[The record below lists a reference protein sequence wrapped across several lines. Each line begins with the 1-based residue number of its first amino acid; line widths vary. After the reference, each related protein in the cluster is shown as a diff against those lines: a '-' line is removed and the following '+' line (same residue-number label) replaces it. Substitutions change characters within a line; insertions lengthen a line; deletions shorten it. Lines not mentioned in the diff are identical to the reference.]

1 MVAEL
6 QHTRRRV
13 RDLESA
19 AGEPIAIVGMSCRY
33 PGDVRSPDDLWRMV
47 STGRDPIGPL
57 PANRGWDLSLADEPS
72 WAGGFVE
79 DAGEFDADLF
89 GISPREALAMDPQQR
104 LLLETSWKAFEDAG
118 IDPLSLRGSSTGV
131 FVGVTSVSYGP
142 GMDLPEDVAG
152 HLMTGTASS
161 IASGRVSYTFGLEGP
176 AVTVDTACS
185 SSLVAL
191 HLAVQ
196 SLREGGCD
204 LALVGGVTVMTTPMQ
219 IVEFGRQGGLASDG
233 RCKAFSDEADGAGW
247 SEGIGLLLVERL
259 SDARRRGHQVLAVVR
274 GSAINQDGASNGL
287 TAPNGPAQERV
298 IRRAL
303 ANARLSVEDV
313 DAVEGHGTGTR
324 LGDPIEARALLAT
337 YGRGR
342 SAERPLW
349 LGSIKSN
356 IGHTQSAA
364 GVAGVIKMVMAMR
377 DGTLPPTLH
386 AERPS
391 SQVDWSP
398 GTVRLLTETRP
409 WPLADRPRRSAVSSF
424 GMSGT
429 NAHVI
434 LEQAPAPEPAEAAEP
449 TAGPGAEP
457 TAEPALTAGPLPW
470 PLAAKT
476 ADGLR
481 GQAVRLRDV
490 MTADDAPRPVDV
502 ARSLLTRA
510 ALPSRA
516 VVLGAERAELLAG
529 LEALADGASAANL
542 VRGEAADG
550 TGVVFVFPGQGS
562 QWAGMA
568 RELRDASPAFRRR
581 LEECGAALAPYVD
594 WSLTEVLR
602 EGAELDRVDVVQP
615 VLWAVMVSLAEAWRS
630 VGVRPAAVV
639 GHSQGEIA
647 AACVAGGLTLADGAR
662 VVALR
667 SRAITA
673 LAGRGGMVS
682 LPVGRDQAAEL
693 IAPWGDGLCVAAE
706 NGPASTVVSGEAGPV
721 EELLALCEAREV
733 RARRIPVDYASHSPQ
748 VEELRERILA
758 DLAPITPGS
767 SGIAFYS
774 TVTGAPIDTARM
786 DAAYWY
792 ENLRSPVR
800 FETAVR
806 ALLADGRSVFVES
819 SPHPVLTV
827 GIQDTA
833 DRADTRV
840 TVTGTLRR
848 EDGGPDRLL
857 SGAAELW
864 TAGVAVDWSSA
875 FAGGTRTA
883 LPTYAFQR
891 RRYWPD
897 PLPAP
902 TGATGGGDL
911 AESGFWDAVERG
923 DTGELA
929 ATLRLD
935 EAPGVLDAVLPALA
949 GWHRGRRRGA
959 TVDSWRYRVTWT
971 PVPDLPA
978 HPRLGGRRL
987 LVLPEGGDGGE
998 VAALLRSAGAEVVEL
1013 TVAAGADRTELA
1025 GRLRAVGPVAGVVAL
1040 PTGAEDAPQAPAGL
1054 FATVT
1059 LLQALGDADLDAPLW
1074 ALTGGAVSIGRA
1086 DPLRSPVQALSWGL
1100 GRVAALEYPRRW
1112 GGLIDLPAVLDA
1124 RAGARLVALLGG
1136 AAGDEDQLAVRG
1148 SGVFARRLVR
1158 APRPA
1163 GTTLELPGS
1172 VLVTGGT
1179 GALGAVVARWL
1190 AGRGVPHLTLL
1201 GRRGAAA
1208 PGVADLVAELTELG
1222 TRVTVAACDVTDRE
1236 SLADALARIPAEFPL
1251 VGVVHA
1257 AGVGQA
1263 MMLDRTGPAE
1273 LAEVLGGKV
1282 AGALHLDELTRGL
1295 DLRMFVTFGSGAGI
1309 WGSGGQAAYA
1319 AANAYLDALVARR
1332 RADGLPGTSVSWGA
1346 WGEVGMVSTDAVRD
1360 HLRER
1365 GMVPMDP
1372 DLAIEA
1378 LAGAVDAGEDC
1389 LTVADIDWPR
1399 FVDTFTATRVSP
1411 LLADL
1416 PEARTADEAP
1426 AGDERRPD
1434 LGRRLAPL
1442 PEAQRRQILLDLVRA
1457 EVAAVLKHPDV
1468 RTVEAARTFKDLGFE
1483 SLTAVELRNRLNR
1496 ETGLRLPATMVF
1508 DHPTP
1513 TALVAYLEREL
1524 DLGATAGPAGAE
1536 PAAVPVGLDEPI
1548 AIVGMG
1554 CRFPGGVRSPE
1565 DLWTLVA
1572 DGADALSSF
1581 PVDRGWPDRVPGV
1594 DTAVGGFV
1602 DDATEFD
1609 AGLFGIS
1616 PREALA
1622 MDPQQRLLLEASW
1635 EAFESAGIDP
1645 HEVRGSRTGVFA
1657 GASSSGYGHGQLLDG
1672 VEGHVL
1678 SGTANSVISGR
1689 VSYVFGL
1696 EGPAVTVDTACSSS
1710 LVALHLAVQALR
1722 VGECGMALAG
1732 GVAVMVNA
1740 GAFGEF
1746 NRQGG
1751 LASDGR
1757 CKAFAAGAD
1766 GTGWG
1771 EGVGVL
1777 VLERLS
1783 DAQRN
1788 GHQVLAVVRGSAVNQ
1803 DGASNGLTAPNGPS
1817 QERVIRQALANSGLA
1832 VSDVD
1837 AVEAHG
1843 TGTRLGDPIEAQAL
1857 LATYGRDRAGEP
1869 LWLGSVKSN
1878 LGHTQAAAGVAGV
1891 IKMVQALRNGVLP
1904 ATLHVDEP
1912 TPQVDWSAGAVEL
1925 LTEARPWSP
1934 GERPRRAGVSAFGI
1948 SGTNAHVL
1956 LEQAPPVEETAPL
1969 EEAAG
1974 PLPWV
1979 VSAQS
1984 AGALKA
1990 QAARLAEEL
1999 ETGARPQDVAW
2010 SLATGRAGLAH
2021 RAVVLGDGRA
2031 ALLEGL
2037 GALAAGEPSA
2047 RVVSGVTAEGR
2058 TAFLFTGQGAQRA
2071 GMGAGLYEAFP
2082 VFAEAF
2088 DAVCAE
2094 FDLLLDRPVK
2104 DVVFE
2109 GAEDLDRTVW
2119 AQAGLFAVEVALF
2132 RLLESWGVVPDV
2144 LLGHSIG
2151 EVAAAHVAGVFSL
2164 ADACALV
2171 AARGRLMDALPE
2183 GGAMLAVQAGE
2194 AEIREAVGDRLD
2206 VAAVNG
2212 PASVV
2217 VSGPAAVVEEYAA
2230 RWSAEG
2236 RKTRRLTVSHA
2247 FHSALMEPI
2256 LAEFASVLEELT
2268 FAEPRIPIVSTLTGS
2283 PAEPGLLTTPD
2294 YWVRQVREAVRFA
2307 DGVEALC
2314 GQGVTRFLEVGPD
2327 GVLTAL
2333 AARLVPDAVGVPL
2346 LRKGRDEHGTALAA
2360 LAGLWTA
2367 GAGIDWSV
2375 VLPAGR
2381 RVALPT
2387 YAFQRERYWPR
2398 SIDLGSLVADPAEAR
2413 FWQAVENQDLD
2424 GLAEALEIGRAPE
2437 ELESVLPVLSSWRQ
2451 RRQVDSVVDSWRY
2464 EVVWKPLTGLTET
2477 RLSGRW
2483 LLVTAEGAPAEAVEA
2498 ALRAAGADVLPVAG
2512 EGLGRKELA
2521 DRVRESAADGEP
2533 VNVLSLLTA
2542 AEGPQGPGSW
2552 VPAGVAGTLRLVQA
2566 LGDAGVRARLW
2577 SATVGAVSVGR
2588 ADRSVCPWQAQVW
2601 GLGRVAAL
2609 ELPDL
2614 WGGLV
2619 DLPPV
2624 VDERAGRRLVAV
2636 LGGAEDQVAVRSSG
2650 VYGRRLVRAA
2660 QRAGRSGAWTPS
2672 GTVLVTGGLGALG
2685 AEVARWLAGRGVPH
2699 LVLTGRRGDRT
2710 PGAAELVA
2718 ELTALGAR
2726 VTVAA
2731 CDVADR
2737 DAVAAVLAAVPA
2749 GLPLTGV
2756 VHTAG
2761 VVDDGVLDGET
2772 LERFE
2777 PVFAGKVGG
2786 ADLLDE
2792 LTAGLELDLF
2802 VVFSSI
2808 AATWG
2813 SGGQGAYAAANAHLD
2828 ALVQRRRARGLKG
2841 TSMAWGPW
2849 AGEGMAAQ
2857 GDAAEQLRRRGLA
2870 VMDPEL
2876 AVSALA
2882 RAVDADEVCVTVADV
2897 DWQLFAP
2904 AFTAVRTSRLL
2915 AELPEAVGA
2924 QAPVVEGVE
2933 RSSDFR
2939 ERLAETAAGRR
2950 ERMLVDLVRTG
2961 AAAVLGHAS
2970 MEAVDA
2976 GQAFRDVGFDSLT
2989 AVALRNLLVKETGL
3003 SLSATLVFD
3012 YPTPVVLA
3020 RHLAEELLEAVPET
3034 AAAEQAGAAV
3044 VVADDPV
3051 VIVGMSARYP
3061 GGVRSAAE
3069 LWELVAAGTDGV
3081 TGFPTDRG
3089 WPLEAV
3095 GAAAARGGFVDS
3107 VTEFDAGLFAI
3118 SPREALAMDPQQRI
3132 LLEAS
3137 WEAFEDAGI
3146 DPRSVRG
3153 RQIGVFVGA
3162 SSSGYGSAGGLEEV
3176 QGHVLAGT
3184 ANSVISGRVA
3194 YAFGLEGPAV
3204 TVDTACSSS
3213 LVALHWAA
3221 QALREG
3227 DCGLALAGGVTV
3239 LATPG
3244 VFGEFDRQGGLAADG
3259 RCKAFAAGADGTGWG
3274 EGVGLLVLE
3283 RLSDA
3288 RRNGHEV
3295 LAVVRGSAVNQDGA
3309 SNGLTAPNGP
3319 AQQRVIRQALA
3330 SAGLSAAD
3338 IDAVEAHG
3346 TGTKLGDPI
3355 EAQALLATYGRER
3368 AGEPLW
3374 LGSVKSNIGHTQA
3387 AAGVAG
3393 IIKMVQAMR
3402 HGVLPATLHVAEPT
3416 AEVDWSAGAV
3426 ELLTEPRP
3434 WPELDRPRRA
3444 GVSSF
3449 GISGTNAHVIIERP
3463 EPEPESAPA
3472 AEGFGPVPWALSAR
3486 TAEGLRGQA
3495 ERLRDFVRAD
3505 GTADLRDV
3513 GRALATTRAA
3523 LEHRA
3528 VVVGADREELLR
3540 ALTAVVDGEPSG
3552 AVVSGTAGDGRVA
3565 FLFTGQGSQRAG
3577 MGRDLHAR
3585 HPVFAEA
3592 FDAVCAEFDLLLDR
3606 SVKDVLFEGAEDP
3619 DRTVWAQ
3626 AGLFAVEVALFRL
3639 LESWGV
3645 VPEVLL
3651 GHSIGEI
3658 AAAHVA
3664 GVFSLPDA
3672 CALVAARGRLMDALP
3687 EGGAMLAV
3695 QATEA
3700 EVRAEIGERLD
3711 VAAVNG
3717 PASVVV
3723 SGSAEAIEEF
3733 AARWSAEGRKTSR
3746 LTVSHAFHSALME
3759 PMLAEFTSV
3768 LKELTF
3774 SEPRVPVV
3782 SNLTGEIA
3790 EPGLLSTPDYWV
3802 RQVREAV
3809 RFADGVEALHRQ
3821 GLTRFVELGPDGVLS
3836 ALVARI
3842 VPDAVG
3848 VPLLREGR
3856 DHVPSAVGR
3865 LWAAGVPVDWAAV
3878 LPGVRRVGLPTYAF
3892 QRDRYWPEPVAAARP
3907 VDPAEERFWE
3917 AVERED
3923 LGELAETLD
3932 TRPEAVET
3940 ALTALSSW
3948 RRRRRQ
3954 DARTDAWRYRV
3965 LWQPAAS
3972 PSGRAALDGTWLV
3985 VAPEG
3990 EELAA
3995 QAESSLVAAGART
4008 LRLPV
4013 GGDATDAAGG
4023 TDRAVL
4029 AARLRAALEETGT
4042 VAGVLAVPGDRVAEL
4057 ATLAQ
4062 ALDDTGL
4069 TAPLWAVTCGAVST
4083 GPADPPADP
4092 AQATVWGL
4100 SRGLDLAGPDCWGGI
4115 VDLPVRRDAAAWERF
4130 AQALAGPE
4138 QEAAVRDGRVLVRR
4152 LVPAPAGAEAGQ
4164 VRWPASGTVL
4174 VTGGTGA
4181 LGGRVARWLAGR
4193 GVPRLLL
4200 VGRRGGGAPGVAEL
4214 LAELRAAGTEA
4225 TVAACDVADRAA
4237 LAGLLA
4243 AVPAEH
4249 PLTAVVHAAGIGD
4262 DTAAD
4267 ALTPRRIAEVLR
4279 PTVDGARNL
4288 HELTS
4293 GLDLSAFV
4301 LFSSVAGVWGAA
4313 QPARAAANAYLDAL
4327 AESRR
4332 AAGLAATSIAW
4343 GPWAA
4348 DSGLTAGAAD
4358 LLART
4363 GLRALAPDAALDLL
4377 ARLPWEACLTV
4388 ADVDWERFA
4397 ASYTLSRP
4405 RRLLDG
4411 VPAARRTGGA
4421 ADEPVRAD
4429 AAALRERLAGLP
4441 EEERHRTVLD
4451 LVRVHAATVLG
4462 HDGAGAIAAERP
4474 FLELGVNSLSAIELR
4489 DRLRTAVGV
4498 PLESTVVFD
4507 SGTAAE
4513 LARRVLEAL
4522 GGAGAAAEPREQT
4535 GILRTLY
4542 AESMRQNKLHK
4553 YMEFLSDAASYRP
4566 QFESPEEVSEPP
4578 APVFLA
4584 RGPKRPRVVCH
4595 TGMSALGGVHEFAR
4609 FAASFNGSHDVIA
4622 LPLPGYRDGEQLPAT
4637 LEASLDW
4644 QARALVEV
4652 AGDAP
4657 FVLLGHSGGGLLA
4670 HALTRRLEAL
4680 GVPVAGVV
4688 LVDTYPMDRPMHQ
4701 EWLSELT
4708 EGTFGREELAV
4719 PMTDTR
4725 LTAQAWYGRMYLG
4738 FRAEEVAAAT
4748 LVVRASEPIGEW
4760 TREDDWRA
4768 TWDRPHRTVDV
4779 PGNHFTVMMEHG
4791 ATTAAAVRE
4800 WLDTLVGPG
4809 ARAAAD

>member
-1 MVAEL
+1 
-6 QHTRRRV
+6 
-13 RDLESA
+13 
-19 AGEPIAIVGMSCRY
+19 
-33 PGDVRSPDDLWRMV
+33 
-47 STGRDPIGPL
+47 
-57 PANRGWDLSLADEPS
+57 
-72 WAGGFVE
+72 
-79 DAGEFDADLF
+79 
-89 GISPREALAMDPQQR
+89 
-104 LLLETSWKAFEDAG
+104 
-118 IDPLSLRGSSTGV
+118 
-131 FVGVTSVSYGP
+131 
-142 GMDLPEDVAG
+142 
-152 HLMTGTASS
+152 
-161 IASGRVSYTFGLEGP
+161 
-176 AVTVDTACS
+176 
-185 SSLVAL
+185 
-191 HLAVQ
+191 
-196 SLREGGCD
+196 
-204 LALVGGVTVMTTPMQ
+204 
-219 IVEFGRQGGLASDG
+219 
-233 RCKAFSDEADGAGW
+233 
-247 SEGIGLLLVERL
+247 
-259 SDARRRGHQVLAVVR
+259 
-274 GSAINQDGASNGL
+274 
-287 TAPNGPAQERV
+287 
-298 IRRAL
+298 
-303 ANARLSVEDV
+303 
-313 DAVEGHGTGTR
+313 
-324 LGDPIEARALLAT
+324 
-337 YGRGR
+337 
-342 SAERPLW
+342 
-349 LGSIKSN
+349 
-356 IGHTQSAA
+356 
-364 GVAGVIKMVMAMR
+364 
-377 DGTLPPTLH
+377 
-386 AERPS
+386 
-391 SQVDWSP
+391 
-398 GTVRLLTETRP
+398 
-409 WPLADRPRRSAVSSF
+409 
-424 GMSGT
+424 
-429 NAHVI
+429 
-434 LEQAPAPEPAEAAEP
+434 
-449 TAGPGAEP
+449 
-457 TAEPALTAGPLPW
+457 
-470 PLAAKT
+470 
-476 ADGLR
+476 
-481 GQAVRLRDV
+481 

-529 LEALADGASAANL
+529 LQALADGESAANL
-542 VRGEAADG
+542 VRGEAAGG

-562 QWAGMA
+562 QWAAMA
-568 RELRDASPAFRRR
+568 RELLDASPAFRQR
-581 LEECGAALAPYVD
+581 LEQCEAALAPYVP
-594 WSLTEVLR
+594 WSLSEVLG
-602 EGAELDRVDVVQP
+602 GAPDAPDLSRVDVVQP

-647 AACVAGGLTLADGAR
+647 AACVAGGLTLEDGAR

-667 SRAITA
+667 SRALAA

-682 LPVGRDQAAEL
+682 LPVGRQRATEL
-693 IAPWGDGLCVAAE
+693 IAPWGEGLCVAAE

-786 DAAYWY
+786 DAGYWY
-792 ENLRSPVR
+792 DNLRSTVR
-800 FETAVR
+800 FEQATR

-819 SPHPVLTV
+819 SPHPVLTI

-833 DRADTRV
+833 DQAGTPV

-857 SGAAELW
+857 AGAAELW
-864 TAGVAVDWSSA
+864 TAGVAVDWSAA

-902 TGATGGGDL
+902 ARAAGGGDP

-923 DTGELA
+923 DAEELA

-978 HPRLGGRRL
+978 HPRLGGRWL
-987 LVLPEGGDGGE
+987 LALPEGGNGGE
-998 VAALLRSAGAEVVEL
+998 VADLLRSAGAEVVEL
-1013 TVAAGADRTELA
+1013 TVAADADRTELA
-1025 GRLRAVGPVAGVVAL
+1025 ERLSAVGSA
-1040 PTGAEDAPQAPAGL
+1040 TGAVSLLASAEDAPQAPAGPA
-1054 FATVT
+1054 ATVT

-1074 ALTGGAVSIGRA
+1074 SLTGGAVSIGRA
-1086 DPLRSPVQALSWGL
+1086 DPLRSPVQALAWGL

-1148 SGVFARRLVR
+1148 SGVFARRLAR
-1158 APRPA
+1158 APRAA

-1201 GRRGAAA
+1201 GRRGTAA
-1208 PGVADLVAELTELG
+1208 PGVADLVAELEALG
-1222 TRVTVAACDVTDRE
+1222 TRVTVAACDLTDRE
-1236 SLADALARIPAEFPL
+1236 SLAGVLARIPAEFPL

-1319 AANAYLDALVARR
+1319 AANAYLDALVLRR
-1332 RADGLPGTSVSWGA
+1332 RAEGLPGTSVSWGA

-1416 PEARTADEAP
+1416 PEARTADEEP
-1426 AGDERRPD
+1426 AGEDRRPD

-1442 PEAQRRQILLDLVRA
+1442 PEAQRRQILLDLVRS

-1468 RTVEAARTFKDLGFE
+1468 RAVEAARTFKDLGFE

-1524 DLGATAGPAGAE
+1524 DLGAEAGPAGAE
-1536 PAAVPVGLDEPI
+1536 SAAVPAGLDEPI
-1548 AIVGMG
+1548 AIVGIG

-1594 DTAVGGFV
+1594 DSAVGGFV

-1635 EAFESAGIDP
+1635 EAFEDAGIDP

-1783 DAQRN
+1783 DARRN

-1817 QERVIRQALANSGLA
+1817 QERVIRQALANAGLS

-1857 LATYGRDRAGEP
+1857 LATYGRGRDGEP

-1891 IKMVQALRNGVLP
+1891 IKAVQAMRNGVLP

-1925 LTEARPWSP
+1925 LTEARPWP
-1934 GERPRRAGVSAFGI
+1934 EAGRPRRAGVSAFGI
-1948 SGTNAHVL
+1948 SGTNAHVV
-1956 LEQAPPVEETAPL
+1956 LEQAPAEEQVPVEEAT
-1969 EEAAG
+1969 G
-1974 PLPWV
+1974 PTPWV

-1990 QAARLAEEL
+1990 QAARLAGEL
-1999 ETGARPQDVAW
+1999 ESGALESGASESGARPQDVAW

-2021 RAVVLGDGRA
+2021 RAVVLGDDRA
-2031 ALLEGL
+2031 ALLDGL
-2037 GALAAGEPSA
+2037 LALADGRPSGG
-2047 RVVSGVTAEGR
+2047 VVSGVVAEGR
-2058 TAFLFTGQGAQRA
+2058 TAFLFTGQGAQRV
-2071 GMGAGLYEAFP
+2071 GMGRELYEAFP
-2082 VFAEAF
+2082 VFAGAF

-2094 FDLLLDRPVK
+2094 FDLLLDRPVR

-2109 GAEDLDRTVW
+2109 GVEDLDRTVW
-2119 AQAGLFAVEVALF
+2119 AQAGLFAVEVASF

-2151 EVAAAHVAGVFSL
+2151 EVAAAHVAGVLSL

-2183 GGAMLAVQAGE
+2183 GGAMLAVQAAE
-2194 AEIREAVGDRLD
+2194 AEIRDAIGGRLD

-2212 PASVV
+2212 PTSVV
-2217 VSGPAAVVEEYAA
+2217 VSGPVEVVEEFAA
-2230 RWSAEG
+2230 RWKAEG

-2247 FHSALMEPI
+2247 FHSALMDPM
-2256 LAEFASVLEELT
+2256 LAEFAAVLAKST
-2268 FAEPRIPIVSTLTGS
+2268 FAEPRIPVVSTLTGS
-2283 PAEPGLLTTPD
+2283 LAEPGLLTTPD

-2307 DGVEALC
+2307 DGVDALHR
-2314 GQGVTRFLEVGPD
+2314 QGVTRYVELG
-2327 GVLTAL
+2327 
-2333 AARLVPDAVGVPL
+2333 PDAVLCGLAGQAVGEAVFAPL
-2346 LRKGRDEHGTALAA
+2346 LRPGRDERETVLRALAA
-2360 LAGLWTA
+2360 LWAA
-2367 GAGIDWSV
+2367 GAGLDWSA

-2398 SIDLGSLVADPAEAR
+2398 SLDLGSLTADPAETR

-2424 GLAEALEIGRAPE
+2424 GLAEALEIDRAPE
-2437 ELESVLPVLSSWRQ
+2437 ELASVLPVLSSWRQ

-2464 EVVWKPLTGLTET
+2464 EVVWKPLTGVTESS
-2477 RLSGRW
+2477 LSGRW
-2483 LLVTAEGAPAEAVEA
+2483 LLVTAEDAPSAAVEA
-2498 ALRAAGADVLPVAG
+2498 ALRAAGADVVKLAG
-2512 EGLGRKELA
+2512 EGLGRRELA
-2521 DRVRESAADGEP
+2521 DRIRASVPEGEP
-2533 VNVLSLLTA
+2533 AGVVSLLA
-2542 AEGPQGPGSW
+2542 SAEGPRAEGSQ
-2552 VPAGVAGTLRLVQA
+2552 VSSGVAGTLTLVQA

-2588 ADRSVCPWQAQVW
+2588 ADRSVSPAQAQIW

-2624 VDERAGRRLVAV
+2624 LDERAGRRLVAV

-2650 VYGRRLVRAA
+2650 VYGRRVVRAA
-2660 QRAGRSGAWTPS
+2660 QRSGRGGVWTPS

-2718 ELTALGAR
+2718 ELTGLGAR

-2749 GLPLTGV
+2749 ELPLTGV

-2772 LERFE
+2772 VERFE

-2792 LTAGLELDLF
+2792 LTAGPELDLF
-2802 VVFSSI
+2802 VVFSSV

-2828 ALVQRRRARGLKG
+2828 ALVQRRRARGRRG
-2841 TSMAWGPW
+2841 TSVAWGPW

-2933 RSSDFR
+2933 RSSEFR

-2961 AAAVLGHAS
+2961 AAAVLGHVS
-2970 MEAVDA
+2970 MDAVDA
-2976 GQAFRDVGFDSLT
+2976 GQAFRDLGFDSLT

-3020 RHLAEELLEAVPET
+3020 RHLAEELLESVPE
-3034 AAAEQAGAAV
+3034 AVAEQAGAAV
-3044 VVADDPV
+3044 AVADDPV

-3061 GGVRSAAE
+3061 GGVRSAAG
-3069 LWELVAAGTDGV
+3069 LWDLVAAGADGV

-3095 GAAAARGGFVDS
+3095 GAAAARGGFVES

-3153 RQIGVFVGA
+3153 EQIGVFVGA
-3162 SSSGYGSAGGLEEV
+3162 SNSGYGAAGGLEEV

-3194 YAFGLEGPAV
+3194 YTFGLEGPAV

-3330 SAGLSAAD
+3330 SAGLSAAEV
-3338 IDAVEAHG
+3338 DAVEAHG
-3346 TGTKLGDPI
+3346 TGTVLGDPI
-3355 EAQALLATYGRER
+3355 EAQALLATYGRDR

-3393 IIKMVQAMR
+3393 VIKMVQAMR
-3402 HGVLPATLHVAEPT
+3402 HGVLPATLHVDEPT

-3426 ELLTEPRP
+3426 ELLTEARS

-3463 EPEPESAPA
+3463 EPGPAPA
-3472 AEGFGPVPWALSAR
+3472 PAPAPAPVAVAGAGLGPVPWALSAR

-3495 ERLRDFVRAD
+3495 ERLREHVREH
-3505 GTADLRDV
+3505 GTTDLRDV

-3528 VVVGADREELLR
+3528 VVVGSDREELLR
-3540 ALTAVVDGEPSG
+3540 GLAAVVDGAPSA
-3552 AVVSGTAGDGRVA
+3552 AVVSERAGDGRVA
-3565 FLFTGQGSQRAG
+3565 FLFTGQGAQRAG

-3606 SVKDVLFEGAEDP
+3606 SVKDVVFEGTEDL

-3645 VPEVLL
+3645 VPELML

-3658 AAAHVA
+3658 AAAHCA
-3664 GVFSLPDA
+3664 GVFPLPDA
-3672 CALVAARGRLMDALP
+3672 CALVAARGRLMEALP

-3700 EVRAEIGERLD
+3700 EVREATVGRLD

-3717 PASVVV
+3717 PAAVVV
-3723 SGSAEAIEEF
+3723 SGPVEVVEEF
-3733 AARWSAEGRKTSR
+3733 AARWSAAGVRTRR
-3746 LTVSHAFHSALME
+3746 LAVSHAFHSALME
-3759 PMLAEFTSV
+3759 PMLDDFAAV
-3768 LKELTF
+3768 LKGLAF
-3774 SEPRVPVV
+3774 SEPGIPVV
-3782 SNLTGEIA
+3782 SALTGGIA
-3790 EPGLLSTPDYWV
+3790 EPGLLTTPDYWV

-3809 RFADGVEALHRQ
+3809 RFADGVETLHRQ

-3878 LPGVRRVGLPTYAF
+3878 LPGGRRVDLPTYAF
-3892 QRDRYWPEPVAAARP
+3892 QRDRYWPEPTAAAQP

-3932 TRPEAVET
+3932 ARPEAVGT

-3954 DARTDAWRYRV
+3954 DARTDAWRHRV
-3965 LWQPAAS
+3965 LWQPAAA
-3972 PSGRAALDGTWLV
+3972 PSGRAVLDGIWLV

-3995 QAESSLVAAGART
+3995 EAQSSLVAAGART
-4008 LRLPV
+4008 LRLAV
-4013 GGDATDAAGG
+4013 DGDAGDAGDGTRG
-4023 TDRAVL
+4023 TDRAAL
-4029 AARLRAALEETGT
+4029 AARLRTVLDGAGAL
-4042 VAGVLAVPGDRVAEL
+4042 AGVLAVPGDRVAEL

-4062 ALDDTGL
+4062 ALGDTGL
-4069 TAPLWAVTCGAVST
+4069 TAPLWAVTAGAVST

-4092 AQATVWGL
+4092 GQATVWGL

-4115 VDLPVRRDAAAWERF
+4115 VDLPVRRDAAAWDRL
-4130 AQALAGPE
+4130 AQALTGPE
-4138 QEAAVRDGRVLVRR
+4138 QEAAIRDGRVFVRR
-4152 LVPAPAGAEAGQ
+4152 LVPAPAGAAAGQ
-4164 VRWPASGTVL
+4164 VRWPDTGTVL

-4181 LGGRVARWLAGR
+4181 LGRRVARRLAGL
-4193 GVPRLLL
+4193 GVQRLLL
-4200 VGRRGGGAPGVAEL
+4200 VGRRGERAPGVADL

-4249 PLTAVVHAAGIGD
+4249 PLTAVVHAAGVGD
-4262 DTAAD
+4262 DTTAD
-4267 ALTPRRIAEVLR
+4267 ALTPERIAEVLR
-4279 PTVDGARNL
+4279 PTVDGARHL

-4327 AESRR
+4327 AEARR

-4348 DSGLTAGAAD
+4348 ADGLTADAAG

-4363 GLRALAPDAALDLL
+4363 GLRALDPDAALDLL
-4377 ARLPWEACLTV
+4377 ARLPREACLTV

-4411 VPAARRTGGA
+4411 VPAARRTAGA
-4421 ADEPVRAD
+4421 ADEPVPAD

-4441 EEERHRTVLD
+4441 DEERHRAVLD
-4451 LVRVHAATVLG
+4451 LVRAHAAGVLG
-4462 HDGAGAIAAERP
+4462 HDGAEAVAPERP

-4513 LARRVLEAL
+4513 LARRVLAAL
-4522 GGAGAAAEPREQT
+4522 GGSAAAEPREQT

-4566 QFESPEEVSEPP
+4566 MFDSPEEVTEPP

-4622 LPLPGYRDGEQLPAT
+4622 LPLPGYRDGEQLPAG

-4644 QARALVEV
+4644 QARTLVEV

-4670 HALTRRLEAL
+4670 HALTRRLEAM

-4748 LVVRASEPIGEW
+4748 LVVRASDPIGEW

-4800 WLDTLVGPG
+4800 WLDTLVEPG
-4809 ARAAAD
+4809 GAQAAEG